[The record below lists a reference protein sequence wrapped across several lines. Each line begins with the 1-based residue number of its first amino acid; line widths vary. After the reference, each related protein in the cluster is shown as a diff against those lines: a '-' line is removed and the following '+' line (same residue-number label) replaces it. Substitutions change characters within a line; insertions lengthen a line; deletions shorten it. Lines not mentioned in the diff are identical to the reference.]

1 MDDCITIDQEI
12 DAVVEAVADDR
23 VDNGIAKRK
32 CLFFIL
38 IVALIAGFLYGM
50 GPETSDYET
59 PIDVGNSFVIT
70 FAVLF
75 WCYQD
80 AEEHKFKFSRKFSK
94 GFALFP
100 HICFPWYIMRVRKG
114 RACLRVFA
122 RTAMFGGLYLLV
134 MGLGYALGMLV
145 SYIT

>member
-1 MDDCITIDQEI
+1 MIVLIM
-12 DAVVEAVADDR
+12 
-23 VDNGIAKRK
+23 GGAKRN
-32 CLFFIL
+32 CLVFIL
-38 IVALIAGFLYGM
+38 IVVLIAGFLYGV

-80 AEEHKFKFSRKFSK
+80 AEERKFKFSRKFSV
-94 GFALFP
+94 FFVLFP
-100 HICFPWYIMRVRKG
+100 FICFPWYIMRVRKG

-134 MGLGYALGMLV
+134 MGLGYACGMMMSGVL
-145 SYIT
+145 